1 MVMLPYRQALLP
13 LVVGSLLLSHSAAH
27 ADEADKAIEKITVT
41 GEKGRRSMQDTA
53 ASVDVTTAWQIE
65 QENIQSLYDILSKT
79 PNVSQMYGNRGFT
92 IRGIS
97 DEAGAV
103 NPLTT
108 IYIDGVPLPSQI
120 ADTGPSDL
128 WDVAQVEVL
137 RGPQSTI
144 QGENALAGAVVI
156 NTEDPSM
163 DWRGKARVQWS
174 DPDDKRLSVATGGP
188 LIQDELAFRFAAD
201 KHLFDG
207 FTDNPTRGSKE
218 DRLNSLMLRGK
229 LLWTPSAVSGLSVK
243 LSYTRDDRDGPYM
256 YTYNRLDLPG
266 RVNTSDYA
274 NRSNAQTDLV
284 ALNVDYQLNDRWRL
298 SSNTSYSQSD
308 VLRRY
313 DVDLRAESIGWA
325 NRVEDFNVLTQEF
338 RANYQGEDLNA
349 VIGLYASQHKTS
361 SHLATLNSIVTPLS
375 TINALLQSYGLDSD
389 TANTVANNYGAVL
402 PIIPLD
408 YQSVDDTKSENQ
420 ALFTDLDYRLTDSW
434 SVQLGFRYDHQT
446 YDYSSVTGATFT
458 GTLPNPDDFAPSG
471 STLNQL
477 VGGINNAVLGL
488 VSQTAGDNPLT
499 STTNDTFLPKFGVR
513 YHFND
518 DASITATYQKAYRSG
533 GTSFNIARS
542 QAFEYAPEYTDNYEI
557 AWRQSLTG
565 LNAIFNANIYYV
577 DWQDKQVTAAFGL
590 NSYDTHVVN
599 AGKAHLYGVEAS
611 FKQQLTS
618 DVDWYLSY
626 GYSKTQFDQFE
637 TVSGATVSNYS
648 GEEFN
653 YAPNHTASAGVN
665 IFLSDNLSWN
675 INANYRSKVYNDI
688 SANRIQLPSRT
699 LFNTRVAYDADS
711 WSAYVFAQNLFD
723 RDYVQYIRLA
733 NNAQDAIIGAPRVIG
748 IGVEA
753 RW

>member
-1 MVMLPYRQALLP
+1 MVTLPNRPALLP
-13 LVVGSLLLSHSAAH
+13 LVVGSLLLPFSAAH
-27 ADEADKAIEKITVT
+27 ADDANNAIEKITVT

-108 IYIDGVPLPSQI
+108 IYLDGVPLPSQI

-156 NTEDPSM
+156 NTQAPTM

-229 LLWTPSAVSGLSVK
+229 LLWTPSAISGLSVK

-274 NRSNAQTDLV
+274 NRSNAQTDLL
-284 ALNVDYQLNDRWRL
+284 ALNVDYQLNEHWLL
-298 SSNTSYSQSD
+298 SSNTSHSESD
-308 VLRRY
+308 VYRRY
-313 DVDLRAESIGWA
+313 DVDLRADDIGWA
-325 NRVEDFNVLTQEF
+325 NRKEHYQVLTQEF
-338 RANYQGEDLNA
+338 RANYQGEELTA
-349 VIGLYASQHKTS
+349 VMGLYASQHKTRS
-361 SHLATLNSIVTPLS
+361 DLATLNSIVTPLP

-389 TANTVANNYGAVL
+389 TAGTIANNYGAAL
-402 PIIPLD
+402 PIIPVD
-408 YQSVDDTKSENQ
+408 YQSFDDTKSKNQ
-420 ALFTDLDYRLTDSW
+420 ALFADLDYRLSDNW

-446 YDYSSVTGATFT
+446 YDYRSITAGRFT
-458 GTLPNPDDFAPSG
+458 GSLPDPDAFAPSG
-471 STLNQL
+471 SMLNQL
-477 VGGINNAVLGL
+477 VGGINDAVLNL
-488 VSQTAGDNPLT
+488 VMQTNGDNPQT
-499 STTNDTFLPKFGVR
+499 STTNDTFLPKFGLR
-513 YHFND
+513 YRIND
-518 DASITATYQKAYRSG
+518 DTSVTATYQQAYRSG
-533 GTSFNIARS
+533 GSNFNIARS
-542 QAFEYAPEYTDNYEI
+542 QVFEYAPEYTDNYEI
-557 AWRQSLTG
+557 AWRQELPN
-565 LNAIFNANIYYV
+565 LNAVFNANLYYV
-577 DWQDKQVTAAFGL
+577 DWQDKQVTATFGL
-590 NSYDTHVVN
+590 NNYDTHTVN
-599 AGKAHLYGVEAS
+599 AGSAHLYGLEAS
-611 FKQQLTS
+611 IKQQLS
-618 DVDWYLSY
+618 ADVDWYLSY
-626 GYSKTQFDQFE
+626 GYSKTQFDQFAA
-637 TVSGATVSNYS
+637 VLGGNINDYS
-648 GEEFN
+648 GEEFS

-665 IFLSDNLSWN
+665 IYLSDNLSWN
-675 INANYRSKVYNDI
+675 INANYRSRVYNDL
-688 SANRIQLPSRT
+688 SANRIELASRT
-699 LFNTRVAYDADS
+699 LFNTRIAYDADS
-711 WSAYVFAQNLFD
+711 WSTYLFAQNLFD
-723 RDYVQYIRLA
+723 RDYVQYIRSA
-733 NNAQDAIIGAPRVIG
+733 NDGIIGAPRVIG